1 MKGGK
6 NKNLKLVKLLVI
18 ERRNCIMETC
28 IRCSE
33 VMDYSILGTGIS
45 IKDQIWRKT
54 KNVSRI
60 NRWIVGHF
68 QDFTY
73 EDPKTHDQ
81 YMISGSIRFQIR
93 LEFTKF
99 QFPIISYDIRKNN
112 EAFFRDTI
120 MDEKT
125 GISELGAVDYLYAL
139 LHNIKDIVFKVLRR
153 YPIENSGIF
162 TYSDSI
168 INRNLIKDF
177 HLSEDIDVLDVITHI
192 SNIDK
197 KIEHL
202 KNISSESDDSNQ
214 KNEEE

>member
-1 MKGGK
+1 
-6 NKNLKLVKLLVI
+6 
-18 ERRNCIMETC
+18 METC

-60 NRWIVGHF
+60 DRWIVGYF

-73 EDPKTHDQ
+73 EDPKTHEK
-81 YMISGSIRFQIR
+81 YTISGSIRFSIR
-93 LEFTKF
+93 LWFIKF
-99 QFPIISYDIRKNN
+99 QFPIISYDICKDNELFFKN
-112 EAFFRDTI
+112 TI
-120 MDEKT
+120 MDDKA
-125 GISELGAVDYLYAL
+125 GIAELGAVDYLYAL
-139 LHNIKDIVFKVLRR
+139 LHHIKDIAFKVLRR

-162 TYSDSI
+162 AYTDSTV
-168 INRNLIKDF
+168 NRNLIKDF

-202 KNISSESDDSNQ
+202 KNISSKSDNNDRED
-214 KNEEE
+214 EEE

>member
-1 MKGGK
+1 
-6 NKNLKLVKLLVI
+6 
-18 ERRNCIMETC
+18 METC

-60 NRWIVGHF
+60 NRWIIGYF

-73 EDPKTHDQ
+73 EDPKTHEK
-81 YMISGSIRFQIR
+81 YTITGSIRFSIR
-93 LEFTKF
+93 LWFIKF
-99 QFPIISYDIRKNN
+99 QFPIISYDICKDNEVFFKN
-112 EAFFRDTI
+112 TI
-120 MDEKT
+120 MDDKV
-125 GISELGAVDYLYAL
+125 GIAELGAVDYLYAL
-139 LHNIKDIVFKVLRR
+139 LHYIKDIAFKVLRR

-162 TYSDSI
+162 TYTDSTV
-168 INRNLIKDF
+168 NRNLIKDF

-202 KNISSESDDSNQ
+202 KNISSKSDNNDRED
-214 KNEEE
+214 EEE

>member
-6 NKNLKLVKLLVI
+6 NKNSKLIKLLVI

-60 NRWIVGHF
+60 NRWIVGYF

-73 EDPKTHDQ
+73 EDPKIHEKYNIT
-81 YMISGSIRFQIR
+81 GSIRFQIR
-93 LEFTKF
+93 LEFTKCKT
-99 QFPIISYDIRKNN
+99 PLISYSVRVDNAPLVIDN
-112 EAFFRDTI
+112 I
-120 MDEKT
+120 MDANI
-125 GISELGAVDYLYAL
+125 GIADFGGADCLYAL
-139 LHNIKDIVFKVLRR
+139 LRTIKDIAFKVLRR

-162 TYSDSI
+162 TYSDLII
-168 INRNLIKDF
+168 INNLIKDF
-177 HLSEDIDVLDVITHI
+177 HLSEDIDILDLIPYITNMDEKI
-192 SNIDK
+192 S
-197 KIEHL
+197 HL
-202 KNISSESDDSNQ
+202 VNNSSKSDDTDQ
-214 KNEEE
+214 ENEEE